1 MIDMA
6 QADRTMRTQE
16 TTPDDSVFNR
26 FKQRLEQLTNETL
39 EEPDMKKKFIAYW
52 GIGYGNPQTEI
63 LEGLDYFSDSNN
75 YTEEVRESLDQ
86 LELLGSLD
94 LSEFCGAH
102 YVIRIE

>member
-1 MIDMA
+1 
-6 QADRTMRTQE
+6 
-16 TTPDDSVFNR
+16 
-26 FKQRLEQLTNETL
+26 
-39 EEPDMKKKFIAYW
+39 MKKKFIAYW
-52 GIGYGNPQTEI
+52 GIGYGNPQAKI
-63 LEGLDYFSDSNN
+63 FEGLDYFSDSNN